1 MTIEKMS
8 SKDFNILLEEAKEN
22 IDKVN
27 NEVKFIKKDM
37 LKKITITKYENEYLN
52 YCLQNLIYN
61 NNNYSSYLMLN
72 NNFDGLYT
80 EYSNMI
86 HPCFKSKPVNLFNLT
101 SINSNSEYFRDELIV
116 SINYIEKSLTQSE
129 FDSIWE
135 EYDGLKLDRDKNNW
149 NKSYFAS
156 LQGDLRYNFSKERF
170 EHILEVGRYVYGIT
184 KSVTQKAVNE
194 SKDKNTPDKA
204 KVYSKE
210 SNNGVNLTLLLVG
223 GSILLLGIPL
233 VVKMLKK

>member
-1 MTIEKMS
+1 MTFKPLS
-8 SKDFNILLEEAKEN
+8 YLEE
-22 IDKVN
+22 
-27 NEVKFIKKDM
+27 EVKNKNIKGIRRSISSYIKK
-37 LKKITITKYENEYLN
+37 
-52 YCLQNLIYN
+52 CLGN
-61 NNNYSSYLMLN
+61 
-72 NNFDGLYT
+72 T
-80 EYSNMI
+80 
-86 HPCFKSKPVNLFNLT
+86 
-101 SINSNSEYFRDELIV
+101 DEIRQAV
-116 SINYIEKSLTQSE
+116 NYIEKSLTQSE

-210 SNNGVNLTLLLVG
+210 SNNSVNLTLLLVG
-223 GSILLLGIPL
+223 GAILLLGIPL